1 MRPTVATHRAS
12 APAPFPLKP
21 VPARPRVTAKQ
32 SSLGLLVFAETYAG
46 DWEVLVYKNERR
58 WEACFFKW
66 DSHHE
71 HLTAASF
78 TEARHQA
85 EQRIDIFEGGG
96 AQIVAA
102 TKR

>member
-1 MRPTVATHRAS
+1 MRPTVATHHAS
-12 APAPFPLKP
+12 ARAHFPLTP
-21 VPARPRVTAKQ
+21 VPARPRATANQ
-32 SSLGLLVFAETYAG
+32 SGLGLLVFAETYAD
-46 DWEVLVYKNERR
+46 DWEVLVYRNERH

-71 HLTAASF
+71 HLTAASLS
-78 TEARHQA
+78 EARSQA

-102 TKR
+102 IKR